1 MKKFLKIIAVIL
13 VLSAI
18 GGYFVVQNIK
28 KSGLPDYAKDIKIA
42 GLTDKVTVYRD
53 QNGIPHIYAQNE
65 RDLYIVTGYLQAQD
79 RLWQMDLLRRV
90 TQGRLSEIFGKKL
103 VDTDVTLRKL
113 RIPDNSAKLLPT
125 LEPKVNKPLQYFAE
139 GVNQYIKDHQDDLG
153 FEFKVLDYQPE
164 SWKPEHSL
172 NLVGYMAWNLELGY
186 KLEATYNA
194 IKNKVDEAHFK
205 ELLPDFELQNDF
217 VYRDFNPDAQ
227 KLTID
232 TTLVA
237 SLVSINQI
245 TPDIFTGSN
254 NWAVAGKKSTTGKP
268 IFSND
273 MHLGLNIPG
282 IWSRMHQNVE
292 GKLNVTGVVLPGE
305 PFIVAG
311 HNDHIAWGMTNVM
324 LDGSDFYTETINP
337 DNKAQY
343 QFNGNWKDMLIKK
356 EKIFVKGE
364 ENPVEKTLYFTHRG
378 PIFTNFNQTDVK
390 PVSMHWIGN
399 EPSYEINGL
408 YGFNHAKNWEDF
420 RKAAR
425 GFKSVSQNIAY
436 VDIQGNIGIQMTGRL
451 PKRVAPG
458 YLFLPGNTDKYDWKG
473 YVPFDSLPFEYN
485 PARGFVSSA
494 NNRSVDPKKFKYY
507 ITEWY
512 DLPYRIKRIRQ
523 MLNAKEKL
531 SVEDFRQMDY
541 DHHSIQA
548 DEMKPIY
555 LKHLA
560 LAKNLNEQEKKAVKI
575 LKNWDNV
582 YTEKA
587 VAPLIF
593 EQMYRNM
600 TKNISLDELGV
611 NNYKNLNNM
620 LLSSEY
626 LMNHIFAHEGSIWCD
641 DISTPDKK
649 ETFQDM
655 LVKSFKETVKQLTS
669 KYGSFK
675 NMSWGSV
682 HHLKLQHPIGKIKLM
697 DWAFDLNRT
706 YEAPGNSNTVNPFSI
721 KAKGD
726 FNSVFGS
733 SEKHIF
739 STVNWD
745 KSKSILPTGISGNPA
760 SEFYCNQTEKYVK
773 GEVLPDYF
781 SRKAVEKNALYK
793 MTFSKQ

>member
-1 MKKFLKIIAVIL
+1 MKKFLKIIAVVI
-13 VLSAI
+13 VLFVI

-28 KSGLPDYAKDIKIA
+28 KSGLPDYAKNIKIA

-65 RDLYIVTGYLQAQD
+65 RDLYIVTGYLEAQD

-90 TQGRLSEIFGKKL
+90 TQGRLSEIFGKKFI
-103 VDTDVTLRKL
+103 DTDVTLRKL

-125 LEPKVNKPLQYFAE
+125 LPPKVSKPLQYFAE
-139 GVNQYIKDHQDDLG
+139 GVNQYIKDNQENLP
-153 FEFKVLDYQPE
+153 FEFKILGYKPE
-164 SWKPEHSL
+164 NWKPEHSL
-172 NLVGYMAWNLELGY
+172 NLIGFMAWNLEFGY
-186 KLEATYNA
+186 KIEAKFNA

-205 ELLPDFELQNDF
+205 ELLPDFDQQNDF
-217 VYRDFNPDAQ
+217 VYEDFNPDAQ
-227 KLTID
+227 KLTTD

-237 SLVSINQI
+237 SLDKINQI

-254 NWAVAGKKSTTGKP
+254 NWVVAGKKSTTGKP

-324 LDGSDFYTETINP
+324 LDGSDFYIVTINP

-343 QFNGNWKDMLIKK
+343 LFNGTWKDMLVKK
-356 EKIFVKGE
+356 EKIFVKGVKK
-364 ENPVEKTLYFTHRG
+364 PIEKTLYFTHRG
-378 PIFTNFNQTDVK
+378 PIFTSFNKTDVK

-408 YGFNHAKNWEDF
+408 YGFNHAKNWKDF

-436 VDIQGNIGIQMTGRL
+436 ADTQGNIGIQMTGRL

-494 NNRSVDPKKFKYY
+494 NNRSIDPKKFKYY

-512 DLPYRIKRIRQ
+512 DFPYRIKRIRQ
-523 MLNAKEKL
+523 MLTAKEKL
-531 SVEDFRQMDY
+531 SVEDIRLMDY
-541 DHHSIQA
+541 DHHSVQA
-548 DEMKPIY
+548 DEVKPIV

-560 LAKNLNEQEKKAVKI
+560 LVKNLNEQEKKVVKI
-575 LKNWDNV
+575 LKDWDDV
-582 YTEKA
+582 YTENA

-593 EQMYRNM
+593 EQLYRNM
-600 TKNISLDELGV
+600 AKNITQDELDAINDKNQ
-611 NNYKNLNNM
+611 NNLTIPT
-620 LLSSEY
+620 SY
-626 LMNHIFAHEGSIWCD
+626 LMNRIFAHEASIWCD
-641 DISTPDKK
+641 DITTPNKK

-655 LVKSFKETVKQLTS
+655 IVKSFKETVKQLTS

-675 NMSWGSV
+675 NMKWGNV
-682 HHLKLQHPIGKIKLM
+682 HHLILQHPLGKVKLM
-697 DWAFDLNRT
+697 DWVFDLNRT
-706 YEAPGNSNTVNPFSI
+706 YQAPGNSYTVNPFSI

-726 FNSVFGS
+726 FNSAFGP

-739 STVNWD
+739 STANWD
-745 KSKSILPTGISGNPA
+745 ESKSILPTGISGNPA
-760 SEFYCNQTEKYVK
+760 SEFYCDQTEKYVK

-781 SRKAVEKNALYK
+781 SRKAVEKNAKYK
-793 MTFSKQ
+793 ITFSK